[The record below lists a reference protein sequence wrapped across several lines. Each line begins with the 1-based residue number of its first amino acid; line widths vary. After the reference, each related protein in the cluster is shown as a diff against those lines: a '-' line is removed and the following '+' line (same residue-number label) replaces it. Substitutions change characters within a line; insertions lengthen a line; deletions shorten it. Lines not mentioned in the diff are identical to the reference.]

1 MYLCNPISQ
10 TCTNKYQKFLYEI
23 IQCNPIWPE
32 FEVDAT
38 IDATLDAT
46 LDATIGN
53 VASFKS

>member
-38 IDATLDAT
+38 IDATLDAS
-46 LDATIGN
+46 LVSRVEVDATL
-53 VASFKS
+53 